1 MGLDIYFHKTKRS
14 EWNEVKSK
22 IDAFNELPEEEQTK
36 QYESETYPT
45 KDFNPDDIGYF
56 RKVNFLMEFFHYEG
70 NCEYQE
76 ISKGELEA
84 LQEACLEVSKMKPEK
99 VVYIKAEHQWESDR
113 VEKVLSEADQERCAE
128 ILPTQAGFFFGNTA
142 YNQWYLDDVK
152 DVLAWVT
159 GVLKELADDEV
170 VLMYCWW

>member
-1 MGLDIYFHKTKRS
+1 MGLDIYFHKTKRT

-45 KDFNPDDIGYF
+45 KNFDPDEIGYF

-76 ISKGELEA
+76 IAKSELEA
-84 LQEACLEVSKMKPEK
+84 LQDACLEISKMKPSQ
-99 VVYIKAEHQWESDR
+99 VVYVKAEHQWDKDR
-113 VEKVLSEADQERCAE
+113 VETVLSETDKARCAE
-128 ILPTQAGFFFGNTA
+128 ILPTQSGFFFGNTD

-159 GVLKELADDEV
+159 GVLVNLADDEV

>member
-22 IDAFNELPEEEQTK
+22 IEAFNELPEEEQAK
-36 QYESETYPT
+36 QYENETHPT
-45 KDFNPDDIGYF
+45 SDFEPVDIGYF
-56 RKVNFLMEFFHYEG
+56 RKVNFLMEFFNYEG

-84 LQEACLEVSKMKPEK
+84 LQEACLEVSKMKPTK
-99 VVYIKAEHQWESDR
+99 VEYIKAEHKWDTDR
-113 VEKVLSEADQERCAE
+113 VETVLSEADQERCAE

-152 DVLAWVT
+152 EVLAWVT

>member
-22 IDAFNELPEEEQTK
+22 IDAFNELPEEEQAK
-36 QYESETYPT
+36 QYESETHPT
-45 KDFNPDDIGYF
+45 SDFEPVDIGYF
-56 RKVNFLMEFFHYEG
+56 RKVNFLMEFFNYDG
-70 NCEYQE
+70 NCEYKE
-76 ISKGELEA
+76 IAKSELEA
-84 LQEACLEVSKMKPEK
+84 LQDACLEVSRMKPSQ
-99 VVYIKAEHQWESDR
+99 VVYVKAEHQWDKDR
-113 VEKVLSEADQERCAE
+113 VETVLSDADQARCAE

-142 YNQWYLDDVK
+142 YNQWYLDDAK
-152 DVLAWVT
+152 EVLAWVT

>member
-14 EWNEVKSK
+14 EWNKVKSK
-22 IDAFNELPEEEQTK
+22 IDAFNELPEDEK
-36 QYESETYPT
+36 QERYESEAYPT

-84 LQEACLEVSKMKPEK
+84 LQEACLEISKMKPEK
-99 VVYIKAEHQWESDR
+99 VVYIKAEHQWETDR
-113 VEKVLSEADQERCAE
+113 VEKVLSDADQERCAE

-152 DVLAWVT
+152 EVLAWVT

>member
-22 IDAFNELPEEEQTK
+22 IEAFNELPEEEQTK

-56 RKVNFLMEFFHYEG
+56 RKVNFLMSFFDYDG
-70 NCEYQE
+70 NCEYKEIAKCELEDLRDACAE
-76 ISKGELEA
+76 ISKMEPIN
-84 LQEACLEVSKMKPEK
+84 K
-99 VVYIKAEHQWESDR
+99 
-113 VEKVLSEADQERCAE
+113 ERCAE
-128 ILPTQAGFFFGNTA
+128 LLPTQSGFFFGNTD
-142 YNQWYLDDVK
+142 YNEWYFDDVK
-152 DVLAWVT
+152 EMFVWVD
-159 GVLKELADDEV
+159 GVLSNLADDEV